1 MRRLRKSTIV
11 PNMSVELKHIFRE
24 VSQKTIWISSYNK
37 QELIDLL
44 AVQLWVTIRC
54 AGDANTMVTSIVL
67 DLACTRG
74 NVELTATNAD
84 CLVMLIVY
92 SEDKP

>member
-1 MRRLRKSTIV
+1 M
-11 PNMSVELKHIFRE
+11 
-24 VSQKTIWISSYNK
+24 
-37 QELIDLL
+37 
-44 AVQLWVTIRC
+44 TIRC

-74 NVELTATNAD
+74 NVELTAANAD
-84 CLVMLIVY
+84 RLVMLIVY